1 MLKYALSGALLF
13 AAVAPAAADF
23 YIVRSPGSKT
33 CTVVEQRPAAS
44 TQITV
49 IGDKVYKTRVE
60 ADTAI
65 KTVCV
70 DN

>member
-1 MLKYALSGALLF
+1 MLKYALSGALFF

-33 CTVVEQRPAAS
+33 CTIVEERPSAS

-49 IGDKVYKTRVE
+49 IGNKVYKTRME
-60 ADTAI
+60 ADTAL

-70 DN
+70 EN